1 MPPPDPPHP
10 PQRCVVVHTTHNLS
24 VVENVAFHTRGHC
37 FIVEEGAETNNT
49 FYRNLGIWTRRGEGE
64 GVGYREGVNAKLEN
78 D

>member
-64 GVGYREGVNAKLEN
+64 GVQGRRGSEC
-78 D
+78 